1 MRHPLRILGVAALA
15 LGIAACTKLT
25 VENYDQIKV
34 GMRYDEVKRL
44 LGEPTK
50 CSDLMTVRSCTWGDE
65 ARHVQVNFIADQ
77 VVLFSSANL
86 R

>member
-1 MRHPLRILGVAALA
+1 MRNPLRMLGIAALA

-50 CSDLMTVRSCTWGDE
+50 CSDLMTVRTCTWGDD
-65 ARHVQVNFIADQ
+65 ARYVNVGFVADQ